1 MRAILTRVCPY
12 FIARRGQSPFPH
24 EIFFC
29 QLKRKFV
36 NLLPHLFCEKR
47 AKYFARSLNFI
58 LREAKRRFCLSAPD
72 LPQGT
77 CGKSECG
84 DFNNKRAVTDRR
96 REKTGGQPAQRAC
109 PQVFSKTQAK
119 ALVSFERFCAKK
131 ILLEKVKITFLTFSP
146 YVRAQAGKVNAARV
160 LWCALKKRAAEENS
174 VRRAAKKRRTQG
186 FS

>member
-1 MRAILTRVCPY
+1 MRRAAI
-12 FIARRGQSPFPH
+12 RRRTQGLSSSSRNF
-24 EIFFC
+24 
-29 QLKRKFV
+29 
-36 NLLPHLFCEKR
+36 LLSAQKKICEPFCEIR

-84 DFNNKRAVTDRR
+84 DFDNKRAVTDRR

-109 PQVFSKTQAK
+109 PRVFSKTQAK

-131 ILLEKVKITFLTFSP
+131 ILLEKVKITLLTFSR
-146 YVRAQAGKVNAARV
+146 Y
-160 LWCALKKRAAEENS
+160 AAEAAHGWGECPRFFMACPYYIADRGENRS
-174 VRRAAKKRRTQG
+174 G
-186 FS
+186 FPSSSRKIAGDSSPRFS

>member
-1 MRAILTRVCPY
+1 MRRAFYGVPSKSAPQRKTPCAEPPKSGE
-12 FIARRGQSPFPH
+12 RRGFPKTH
-24 EIFFC
+24 KIFFC

-36 NLLPHLFCEKR
+36 NLSPHLFCEIR

-84 DFNNKRAVTDRR
+84 DFDNKRAVTDRR

-109 PQVFSKTQAK
+109 PRVFSKTQAK

-131 ILLEKVKITFLTFSP
+131 ILLEKVKIALLTFSR
-146 YVRAQAGKVNAARV
+146 YAAGAALR
-160 LWCALKKRAAEENS
+160 KR
-174 VRRAAKKRRTQG
+174 
-186 FS
+186 